1 VRVGALGRRGGCSV
15 AGSDARAAVIFLPQR
30 KSILNNLEAVQRIGF
45 RLRYKRHTFLTSFF
59 SISACDIMAERLG
72 ISERR
77 RCLRVAKFRKRTN
90 AFFKRRWREEVL
102 KHRWR
107 AMKMALPKWRESFRF
122 PTNIRAF
129 LFGLKM
135 PPQERLAQLKA
146 YAERLKR
153 TYPSLR

>member
-1 VRVGALGRRGGCSV
+1 MS
-15 AGSDARAAVIFLPQR
+15 
-30 KSILNNLEAVQRIGF
+30 
-45 RLRYKRHTFLTSFF
+45 
-59 SISACDIMAERLG
+59 
-72 ISERR
+72 
-77 RCLRVAKFRKRTN
+77 VAKFGKRAS
-90 AFFKRRWREEVL
+90 AFLKRRWREEVL

-122 PTNIRAF
+122 PASIRTF

-153 TYPSLR
+153 LYPSSP